1 MSSQPGD
8 SIFDT
13 DPLVAIDLSKIDPSW
28 PLHVDTMDM
37 SVGMISG
44 GVDDVI
50 TISSNP
56 NASPGYLYTTAITG
70 AGTGADING
79 MSWTQPA
86 PKLTLN
92 GEDADIEINGV
103 SLTKTLQSLQDRLNI
118 LRPNADLESR
128 WDELRQVRERYQQ
141 LEQEILEKERAWKA
155 LQQRG

>member
-13 DPLVAIDLSKIDPSW
+13 DPLVAIDLSKIDASW
-28 PLHVDTMDM
+28 PLSLDNM
-37 SVGMISG
+37 STPVISG

-56 NASPGYLYTTAITG
+56 NVSPGYLYTSSISG
-70 AGTGADING
+70 INDV
-79 MSWTQPA
+79 SWAQPS
-86 PKLTLN
+86 PTLKLN

-118 LRPNADLESR
+118 LRPNVDLESR
-128 WDELRQVRERYQQ
+128 WEELRQVRERYQQ
-141 LEQEILEKERAWKA
+141 LEQEILEKERAWNA

>member
-1 MSSQPGD
+1 MSSHPGD

-13 DPLVAIDLSKIDPSW
+13 DPLVAIDLSKIDASW
-28 PLHVDTMDM
+28 PLSLDNM
-37 SVGMISG
+37 STPVISG

-50 TISSNP
+50 TITSDP
-56 NASPGYLYTTAITG
+56 NMSPGYLYTTAITG
-70 AGTGADING
+70 AANG

-86 PKLTLN
+86 PTLKLN

-118 LRPNADLESR
+118 LRPNAELESR
-128 WDELRQVRERYQQ
+128 WEELRQVRERYQQ
-141 LEQEILEKERAWKA
+141 LEQEILEKERAWSA

>member
-13 DPLVAIDLSKIDPSW
+13 DPLVAIDLSKIDASW
-28 PLHVDTMDM
+28 PLSLDNMNA
-37 SVGMISG
+37 SVISG

-56 NASPGYLYTTAITG
+56 NVSPGYLYNGSIDT
-70 AGTGADING
+70 INDL
-79 MSWTQPA
+79 SWTRPSN
-86 PKLTLN
+86 KMTLN
-92 GEDADIEINGV
+92 GDDADIEINGV
-103 SLTKTLQSLQDRLNI
+103 SLVQTLRSLQDRLNI

-128 WDELRQVRERYQQ
+128 WDELRQVRQRYQQ
-141 LEQEILEKERAWKA
+141 LEQEILEKERAWTA

>member
-13 DPLVAIDLSKIDPSW
+13 DPLVAIDLSKIDVSW
-28 PLHVDTMDM
+28 PLSLDSM
-37 SVGMISG
+37 STPLISG
-44 GVDDVI
+44 GADDII
-50 TISSNP
+50 TVTANP
-56 NASPGYLYTTAITG
+56 NVSPGYLYTSSISG
-70 AGTGADING
+70 INEV
-79 MSWTQPA
+79 SWAQPS
-86 PKLTLN
+86 PTLKLN

-103 SLTKTLQSLQDRLNI
+103 SLTETLKGLQDRLNI

-141 LEQEILEKERAWKA
+141 LEREILEKEQAWAA

>member
-13 DPLVAIDLSKIDPSW
+13 DPLVAIDLSKIDASW
-28 PLHVDTMDM
+28 PLSLDNM
-37 SVGMISG
+37 STSVISG

-56 NASPGYLYTTAITG
+56 NVSPGYLYNSSINTIN
-70 AGTGADING
+70 DI
-79 MSWTQPA
+79 SWAQPSN
-86 PKLTLN
+86 KMTLN
-92 GEDADIEINGV
+92 GNDADIEINGV
-103 SLTKTLQSLQDRLNI
+103 SLVQTLRSLQDRLNI

-128 WDELRQVRERYQQ
+128 WDELRQARERYQQ
-141 LEQEILEKERAWKA
+141 LEQEILEKERAWTA